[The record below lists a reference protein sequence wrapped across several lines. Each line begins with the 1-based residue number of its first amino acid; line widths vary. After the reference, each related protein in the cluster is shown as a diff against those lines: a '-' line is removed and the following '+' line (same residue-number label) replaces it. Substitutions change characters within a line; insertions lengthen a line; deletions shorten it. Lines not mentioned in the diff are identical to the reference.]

1 MRDNGAER
9 TRTTSPG
16 ASVWPLLLGVWSIAF
31 AVRFLHNEA
40 LLADP
45 LYFNPLGGNLPFL
58 EMAREISQGD
68 RIPGDGAFT
77 VNGPLYPYFLAFLY
91 GLFGTDAFY
100 EVRLVGAALD
110 AGTCAMIAYVAREHF
125 GRVGG
130 WAAGLSLALYG
141 PMIFFATDLNPVPL
155 TLFLVTAAV
164 LLLDG
169 RATWPRFLAAGLALG
184 LAAGTRPDVVLA
196 GGLAVLVPYV
206 RRMTHAHRLAG
217 ACAVGVALGVAPVTG
232 LNWAASGRPVLLTT
246 SGGHNFYIGH
256 NPAAQPQYALPALL
270 DGDIFESMKA
280 LAEEV
285 EGRPFSDAEVSGYY
299 LREGL
304 AHFREDPVR
313 ELELL
318 GMRSLLLVND
328 FEATTY
334 SSYDYQ
340 RHYSFVLRWAPSLS
354 LLLLLGAPGAI
365 VLLDRRFAHFWVP
378 LLTAA
383 VTVLAFFYIARLRI
397 TVAPSL
403 GLFVGAAAAAVA
415 TLVRRR
421 AWRPLAVAAGVSL
434 LAFGVSSL
442 QLLRSD
448 TSNEWNKAGGVLR
461 LLGRHDEAETA
472 LQRAIGANPTN
483 ANTYRNL
490 ALLYADMGRPEEARA
505 AEARAAAMLDP
516 QRTEADAFRD
526 ALRSRTR

>member
-1 MRDNGAER
+1 MRDAGADR
-9 TRTTSPG
+9 PQPVLWGSP
-16 ASVWPLLLGVWSIAF
+16 WPLLLGVWSVAF
-31 AVRFLHNEA
+31 ALRFLHNEA

-58 EMAREISQGD
+58 EMAREIARGD
-68 RIPGDGAFT
+68 LVPGDGPFT
-77 VNGPLYPYFLAFLY
+77 INGPLYPYFLALLY

-100 EVRLVGAALD
+100 EVRLVGAGLD
-110 AGTCAMIAYVAREHF
+110 ACTCAMVAHVARAHF
-125 GRVGG
+125 GRIGG
-130 WAAGLSLALYG
+130 WAAGVSLALYG

-155 TLFLVTAAV
+155 TLFLLTAAIV
-164 LLLDG
+164 LLDG
-169 RATWPRFLAAGLALG
+169 PATWPRFGAAGLALG

-206 RRMTHAHRLAG
+206 RRMAHPRRLAA
-217 ACAVGVALGVAPVTG
+217 ACAAGVALGVAPVTA
-232 LNWAASGRPVLLTT
+232 LNWATSGRPVLLTT

-270 DGDIFESMKA
+270 DGDIFASMKA
-280 LAEEV
+280 LAENV

-304 AHFREDPVR
+304 AHFRDDPAR
-313 ELELL
+313 ELELF
-318 GMRSLLLVND
+318 GMRALLLVND

-334 SSYDYQ
+334 SNYDYQ
-340 RHYSFVLRWAPSLS
+340 RHYSLVLGWAPTLS

-365 VLLDRRFAHFWVP
+365 VLFDRRYAHLWIP

-383 VTVLAFFYIARLRI
+383 LTVLAFFYIARLRI

-403 GLFVGAAAAAVA
+403 GLFVGASAAAAA

-421 AWRPLAVAAGVSL
+421 AWRPLAVAASVGLV
-434 LAFGVSSL
+434 AFGVSSL
-442 QLLRSD
+442 PLLRSD

-461 LLGRHDEAETA
+461 LLGRHGEAETA
-472 LQRAIGANPTN
+472 LQRAVGANPSN
-483 ANTYRNL
+483 ANTFRNL
-490 ALLYADMGRPEEARA
+490 AVLYTEMGRLEEARA

-516 QRTEADAFRD
+516 QRAEADAFRD
-526 ALRSRTR
+526 ALGAGPR